1 MSGFSEIL
9 PRIKGEDIYLHLSRE
24 NPDWQNHKQDVSL
37 VVHFGGKR
45 VTLPLGDS
53 SELNYLVSSLYHFL
67 DSDRLVLAWGAKD
80 IFSYLRGR
88 TEMSLEV
95 HNQVYDLSL
104 ISSYLGSSSA
114 RPENFKDAVML
125 LKRLMSDPLWK
136 KFSPYYTAIH
146 VPMFSSVLPEMETG
160 CIVDNS
166 KKKCVYPTYVM
177 EGQANGR
184 LSTLKIN
191 SSSYNPHSIGKEEKS
206 NLRPRGYDELFVCY
220 DYRNMEVAVLQW
232 LSGDPAL
239 ASILE
244 SGRDLYKEIW
254 RKITRQEAT
263 DAHRKICK
271 NTFLPVVFGQG
282 KLSLA
287 KNLGSSEEIAAK
299 LIDSLVDTFPVAF
312 DWVGAQSPDSNNTA
326 TDVFGRRRTFGGQEL
341 YKIKNFCIQSPASMI
356 CLRKLVKLHEALA
369 GKASVGFHVHD
380 GYCVLC
386 DKKNLASICELG
398 TKVLEEEDEMFPG
411 LVLKTTCKFGQNL
424 IDLETFTKRVK
435 I

>member
-9 PRIKGEDIYLHLSRE
+9 PRIKGEDVYLYLSKE
-24 NPDWQNHKQDVSL
+24 NPDWRDSRQEVSL

-67 DSDRLVLAWGAKD
+67 DPDRLVLAWGAKD
-80 IFSYLRGR
+80 VFSYLRGR
-88 TEMSLEV
+88 TEMNLEI

-104 ISSYLGSSSA
+104 ISSYLGAAAS
-114 RPENFKDAVML
+114 RPENFRDAVSL
-125 LKRLMSDPLWK
+125 LKRLMSDALWK
-136 KFSPYYTAIH
+136 KFSPYYSAVQ
-146 VPMFSSVLPEMETG
+146 VPMFSAILPEMETG
-160 CIVDNS
+160 CIVDNRR
-166 KKKCVYPTYVM
+166 KKCVYPTYVM

-184 LSTLKIN
+184 LKAIKVD
-191 SSSYNPHSIGKEEKS
+191 SSSYNPHSIGEEERA
-206 NLRPRGYDELFVCY
+206 NLRPRGYDEAFVY
-220 DYRNMEVAVLQW
+220 FDYRNMEVAVLQW

-244 SGRDLYKEIW
+244 SGKDLYKEIW
-254 RKITRQEAT
+254 RKITRQEPT
-263 DAHRKICK
+263 DSHRKLCK

-282 KLSLA
+282 KASLA
-287 KNLGSSEEIAAK
+287 KKLGSSEEIAAK

-312 DWVGAQSPDSNNTA
+312 DWVESQSPDGNNTA
-326 TDVFGRRRTFGGQEL
+326 TDVFGRRRTFDEQEL

-369 GKASVGFHVHD
+369 GKASIGFHVHD

-386 DKKNLASICELG
+386 DKKNLASICGIGME
-398 TKVLEEEDEMFPG
+398 VLEQEDEMFPG

-424 IDLETFTKRVK
+424 NDLETFTKRVRL
-435 I
+435 